1 MLGARFHEGKARW
14 PAGVLEHDMAKVAKK
29 TVDAVETAQE
39 PREAAWLEQHGLG
52 GRTAAD
58 AAVVRQAMRAWG
70 LVRRIDELDEELKGL
85 KAELAE
91 GVGAGRSLVVPGV
104 CRVSVAKTT
113 SVGIKDADK
122 LRELLGERFG
132 DLVSESVS
140 YKPSEA
146 LIEMSADGD
155 DPMAPA
161 YRALLTVRSGTT
173 VRIMAEK

>member
-1 MLGARFHEGKARW
+1 
-14 PAGVLEHDMAKVAKK
+14 MAKTATKAKQEQAVAAAGK
-29 TVDAVETAQE
+29 
-39 PREAAWLEQHGLG
+39 PAAWIEVHGSDERLE
-52 GRTAAD
+52 
-58 AAVVRQAMRAWG
+58 AVAPKLVQAAMRAMG
-70 LVRRIDELDEELKGL
+70 LVKRIDELEEELKGL

-113 SVGIKDADK
+113 SVGIKDAEK

-146 LIEMSADGD
+146 LVEMSADGD

-173 VRIMAEK
+173 VRITAEK

>member
-1 MLGARFHEGKARW
+1 
-14 PAGVLEHDMAKVAKK
+14 MAKMATKAK
-29 TVDAVETAQE
+29 QE
-39 PREAAWLEQHGLG
+39 RVSEAAAGRPAAWIEVHGSDERLE
-52 GRTAAD
+52 
-58 AAVVRQAMRAWG
+58 AVAPKLVQAAMRAVG
-70 LVRRIDELDEELKGL
+70 LVKRIDELEEELKAM

-91 GVGAGRSLVVPGV
+91 GVGAGRSLVVPEV
-104 CRVSVAKTT
+104 CRVSVVKTT

-122 LRELLGERFG
+122 LRELLGVRFG

-173 VRIMAEK
+173 VRITAEK

>member
-1 MLGARFHEGKARW
+1 MRPL
-14 PAGVLEHDMAKVAKK
+14 AGGRMCGVNDMAKAVTKSKSEDLDKREGAQPAAWIE
-29 TVDAVETAQE
+29 VHASDERLDAVAPELVQA
-39 PREAAWLEQHGLG
+39 
-52 GRTAAD
+52 
-58 AAVVRQAMRAWG
+58 AMRAME
-70 LVRRIDELDEELKGL
+70 LVKRIDELDEELKGL

-140 YKPSEA
+140 YKPREA
-146 LIEMSADGD
+146 LISMSADGD

-161 YRALLTVRSGTT
+161 YRALLTVRSSTV
-173 VRIMAEK
+173 VRITAEK

>member
-1 MLGARFHEGKARW
+1 
-14 PAGVLEHDMAKVAKK
+14 MAKTEKAIQVQ
-29 TVDAVETAQE
+29 AQAS
-39 PREAAWLEQHGLG
+39 EAAAGKPAAWIEVHGSDE
-52 GRTAAD
+52 RME
-58 AAVVRQAMRAWG
+58 AVAPELVQAAMRAMG
-70 LVRRIDELDEELKGL
+70 LVKRIDELDEELKGL

-91 GVGAGRSLVVPGV
+91 GVGAGCSLVVPGV

-140 YKPSEA
+140 YKPREA
-146 LIEMSADGD
+146 LISMSADGD

-161 YRALLTVRSGTT
+161 YRALLTVRSSTV
-173 VRIMAEK
+173 VRITAEK

>member
-1 MLGARFHEGKARW
+1 MAKAVTKSKSEDLGNRKGAQPAAWIEAHGSDERLGA
-14 PAGVLEHDMAKVAKK
+14 VAPKL
-29 TVDAVETAQE
+29 VQA
-39 PREAAWLEQHGLG
+39 
-52 GRTAAD
+52 
-58 AAVVRQAMRAWG
+58 AMRAME
-70 LVRRIDELDEELKGL
+70 LVKRIDELDEELKGL

-91 GVGAGRSLVVPGV
+91 GVGAGRSLVVPRV

-122 LRELLGERFG
+122 LRELLGSRFG

-140 YKPSEA
+140 YKPCEA
-146 LIEMSADGD
+146 LISMSADGD

-173 VRIMAEK
+173 VRITAEK

>member
-1 MLGARFHEGKARW
+1 
-14 PAGVLEHDMAKVAKK
+14 
-29 TVDAVETAQE
+29 
-39 PREAAWLEQHGLG
+39 
-52 GRTAAD
+52 
-58 AAVVRQAMRAWG
+58 
-70 LVRRIDELDEELKGL
+70 KGL
-85 KAELAE
+85 RAELAE

-104 CRVSVAKTT
+104 CRVSVAKST

>member
-1 MLGARFHEGKARW
+1 
-14 PAGVLEHDMAKVAKK
+14 MAKTATKAKQEQAVAAAGK
-29 TVDAVETAQE
+29 
-39 PREAAWLEQHGLG
+39 PAAWIEVHGSDERLE
-52 GRTAAD
+52 
-58 AAVVRQAMRAWG
+58 AVAPKLVQAAMRAMG
-70 LVRRIDELDEELKGL
+70 LVKRIDGLEEELKGL
-85 KAELAE
+85 RAELAE

-113 SVGIKDADK
+113 SVGIKDAEK

-146 LIEMSADGD
+146 LVEMSADGD

-173 VRIMAEK
+173 VRITAEK

>member
-1 MLGARFHEGKARW
+1 
-14 PAGVLEHDMAKVAKK
+14 MAKTATKAKQEQAVAAAGK
-29 TVDAVETAQE
+29 
-39 PREAAWLEQHGLG
+39 PAAWIEVHGSDERLE
-52 GRTAAD
+52 
-58 AAVVRQAMRAWG
+58 AVAPKLVQAAMRAMG
-70 LVRRIDELDEELKGL
+70 LVKRIDKLEEELKGL

-104 CRVSVAKTT
+104 CRVSVAKTK
-113 SVGIKDADK
+113 SVGIKDAEK

-146 LIEMSADGD
+146 LVEMSADGD

-173 VRIMAEK
+173 VRITAEK

>member
-1 MLGARFHEGKARW
+1 
-14 PAGVLEHDMAKVAKK
+14 MAKTATKAKQEQAVAAAGK
-29 TVDAVETAQE
+29 
-39 PREAAWLEQHGLG
+39 PAAWIEVHGSDERLE
-52 GRTAAD
+52 
-58 AAVVRQAMRAWG
+58 AVAPKLVQAAMRAMG
-70 LVRRIDELDEELKGL
+70 LVKRIDELEEELKGL
-85 KAELAE
+85 KAELAD

-146 LIEMSADGD
+146 LVEMSADGD

-173 VRIMAEK
+173 VRIMAER

>member
-1 MLGARFHEGKARW
+1 
-14 PAGVLEHDMAKVAKK
+14 MAKTEKAIQVQ
-29 TVDAVETAQE
+29 AQAS
-39 PREAAWLEQHGLG
+39 EAAAGKPAVWIEVHGSDE
-52 GRTAAD
+52 RH
-58 AAVVRQAMRAWG
+58 AVAPKLVQAAMRAMG
-70 LVRRIDELDEELKGL
+70 LVKRIDELEEKLKGL

>member
-1 MLGARFHEGKARW
+1 
-14 PAGVLEHDMAKVAKK
+14 MAKTATKAKQEQAVAAAGK
-29 TVDAVETAQE
+29 
-39 PREAAWLEQHGLG
+39 PAAWLEAHGSDERLE
-52 GRTAAD
+52 
-58 AAVVRQAMRAWG
+58 AVAPKLVQAAMRAMG
-70 LVRRIDELDEELKGL
+70 LVKRINELDEELKGL

-173 VRIMAEK
+173 VRITAEK

>member
-1 MLGARFHEGKARW
+1 
-14 PAGVLEHDMAKVAKK
+14 MAKTATKAKQEQAVAAAGK
-29 TVDAVETAQE
+29 
-39 PREAAWLEQHGLG
+39 PAAWIEVHGSDERLE
-52 GRTAAD
+52 
-58 AAVVRQAMRAWG
+58 AVAPKLVQAAMRAMG
-70 LVRRIDELDEELKGL
+70 LVKRIDELEEELKGL

-122 LRELLGERFG
+122 LRELLGARFA

-173 VRIMAEK
+173 VRIAAEK

>member
-1 MLGARFHEGKARW
+1 
-14 PAGVLEHDMAKVAKK
+14 MAKTATKAKQEQ
-29 TVDAVETAQE
+29 AAQALAGK
-39 PREAAWLEQHGLG
+39 PAAWIEVHGSDERLQAVAPQLVQ
-52 GRTAAD
+52 AAI
-58 AAVVRQAMRAWG
+58 RAWG
-70 LVRRIDELDEELKGL
+70 LMRRIDELEEELKGV

-173 VRIMAEK
+173 VRITAEK